1 MFLVIK
7 IRRNYPIYVSKIC
20 CEEKHV
26 DLLLIPEKGKKH
38 FVFLIPK
45 HCDFNTFMYDYTV
58 HCGRKHFCR
67 YCSQAFSTEEI
78 LKRHIKNCFK
88 INGKQR
94 TVMPKKVNSLD

>member
-1 MFLVIK
+1 M
-7 IRRNYPIYVSKIC
+7 SKIC

-26 DLLLIPEKGKKH
+26 DLLLIPEKGEKH

-45 HCDFNTFMYDYTV
+45 HCDFNMFMYNYTL

-67 YCSQAFSTEEI
+67 YCLQAFSTEEI

-88 INGKQR
+88 INDKQR
-94 TVMPKKVNSLD
+94 AVMPKKVNSLD